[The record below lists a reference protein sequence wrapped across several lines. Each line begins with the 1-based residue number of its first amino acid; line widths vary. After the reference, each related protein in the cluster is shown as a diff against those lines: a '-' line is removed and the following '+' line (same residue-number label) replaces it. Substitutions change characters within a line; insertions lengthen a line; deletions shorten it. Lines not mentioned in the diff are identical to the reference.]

1 MTVKG
6 GVVMKRF
13 IVFLILLGS
22 LTGCNAKSNPES
34 MHDGIRTVS
43 HTDLCLSTIQSE
55 LSTVNEGFYF
65 IRDTQDNAYFYIYS
79 KARNFEQMS
88 ISNQMVDKEP
98 HVIFTATTKN
108 LVYHYD
114 EPKLDG
120 FMALNVNE
128 RVGQFRFMVDG
139 NEIYPQII
147 TSRIQLDAAR

>member
-1 MTVKG
+1 
-6 GVVMKRF
+6 MKRF
-13 IVFLILLGS
+13 MVFVILLIA
-22 LTGCNAKSNPES
+22 LTGCNAKSSAES

-43 HTDLCLSTIQSE
+43 HTDLCLSTIQNE
-55 LSTVNEGFYF
+55 LSIVNEGFYF

-88 ISNQMVDKEP
+88 ISNQMIDKVP

-120 FMALNVNE
+120 FMAVNVNE
-128 RVGQFRFMVDG
+128 QVGQFKFMVDG

-147 TSRIQLDAAR
+147 TSRIQLESAR